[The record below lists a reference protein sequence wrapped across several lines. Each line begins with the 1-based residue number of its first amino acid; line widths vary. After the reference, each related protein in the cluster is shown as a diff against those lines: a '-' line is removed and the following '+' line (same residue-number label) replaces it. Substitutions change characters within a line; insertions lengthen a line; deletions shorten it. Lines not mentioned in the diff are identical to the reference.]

1 MNESKS
7 DIYIGQLLN
16 SRYLIR
22 DVLGSGGMGRVY
34 LAEDVAKNCNL
45 VAVKM
50 LSMNLRNKQ
59 LAERFGREIF
69 IGAQLG
75 KKSPHI
81 TRVLTYGITS
91 DKTPFYV
98 MEYLHGR
105 NIKQILKMETIT
117 VSRVLKICQQIC
129 LGLDCAHQGVELKGQ
144 IYPILHRDIKPENI
158 FIANNGKPTETVKI
172 LDFGIAK
179 FLTENSGMTM
189 TESFIGSLPYS
200 SPEHMQGQKILDVRS
215 DIYSLGLLMFEMLT
229 GRHPFYTT
237 SHSFSTWCKLH
248 CIEAPPTFEEVNP
261 SVNVPEE
268 LQRLVMRCLAKYI
281 HDRPKNVRELLEDLM
296 TITEHLENNSYSSET
311 DNQQSESDTS
321 LKLVPL
327 TSISET
333 ICWQKHWPKN
343 KPVALICFPHLLH
356 TPKGNIPTFWAM
368 LPATEIQKFKD
379 KQHSNKF
386 IGKCDDY
393 PMILWLTMLCD
404 ENTNLMRWLSCYLDI
419 KDNREEK
426 ILRNLAAIG
435 YYHLLL
441 FAHEYPHKCTHV
453 LNFILTAQ
461 QRQYIS
467 DIINSGQKIER
478 PILANQAKAMLKLE
492 YEKFKTEVNEKLR
505 QNSTNSTFSVK
516 ALLMKLI
523 NFWKIP
529 S

>member
-1 MNESKS
+1 MNEYQSEV

-16 SRYLIR
+16 NRYLIR
-22 DVLGSGGMGRVY
+22 DILGSGGMGRVY
-34 LAEDVAKNCNL
+34 LAEDVAKDCML

-50 LSMNLRNKQ
+50 LSLNIRSKQ

-81 TRVLTYGITS
+81 TRVLTYGITN

-98 MEYLHGR
+98 MEYLRGR
-105 NIKQILKMETIT
+105 NIKQFLKMESLSI
-117 VSRVLKICQQIC
+117 SRFLKICQQIC
-129 LGLDCAHQGVELKGQ
+129 LGLDCAHQGVVLKGK

-158 FIANNGKPTETVKI
+158 FLANDKKTTETVKI

-179 FLTENSGMTM
+179 FLTETSGMTM

-200 SPEHMQGQKILDVRS
+200 SPEHMQGKKILDIRS

-229 GRHPFYTT
+229 GKHPFYTN

-261 SVNVPEE
+261 HIQVPQE
-268 LQRLVMRCLAKYI
+268 LQQLVMRCLAKDI
-281 HDRPKNVRELLEDLM
+281 HDRPRNVKEILDDLVK
-296 TITEHLENNSYSSET
+296 IEKQIQNNHSS
-311 DNQQSESDTS
+311 DSKKSEPDTS

-327 TSISET
+327 TSVSEKL
-333 ICWQKHWPKN
+333 CWQKYWPKN
-343 KPVALICFPHLLH
+343 KPIALICFPHLLH

-368 LPATEIQKFKD
+368 LPEAEIQKFKD
-379 KQHSNKF
+379 KKHSNKF
-386 IGKCDDY
+386 IGKSEDY
-393 PMILWLTMLCD
+393 PIMLWLTMLYE
-404 ENTNLMRWLSCYLDI
+404 ENTNLIRWLAYYLDL

-426 ILRNLAAIG
+426 ILRNLAGIG

-441 FAHEYPHKCTHV
+441 FAHEYPHKCNYVTTFM
-453 LNFILTAQ
+453 LSAK

-467 DIINSGQKIER
+467 DIINSSQRIER
-478 PILANQAKAMLKLE
+478 LTSPTQAKIMLKLE
-492 YEKFKTEVNEKLR
+492 YEKFKAEVNEQLNLHTVNPSFSFRNWLIKLV
-505 QNSTNSTFSVK
+505 T
-516 ALLMKLI
+516 
-523 NFWKIP
+523 FWKPP